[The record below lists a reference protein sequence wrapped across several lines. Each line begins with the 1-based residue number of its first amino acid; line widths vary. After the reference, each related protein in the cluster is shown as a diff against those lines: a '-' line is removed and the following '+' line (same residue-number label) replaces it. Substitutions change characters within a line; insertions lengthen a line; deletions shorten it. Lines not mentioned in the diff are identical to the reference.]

1 MVTEIASFRDKI
13 PLTFLFHGVDSP
25 KARGVT
31 GFWAGLE
38 LRVKVKA
45 VVASWAPSLT
55 EVAPASSSQS
65 PQPCHLAPADLH

>member
-38 LRVKVKA
+38 L
-45 VVASWAPSLT
+45 S
-55 EVAPASSSQS
+55 EGEGESSSS
-65 PQPCHLAPADLH
+65 